1 MLSFGIINLI
11 LSLNANFVS
20 LTGGE
25 GGSGGKVV
33 RSSSS
38 GTSSWIAS
46 SRGLK
51 FGIGFSS
58 MGMFGIPDE
67 PPCYILF
74 GLILAKLPLINNN
87 RLKEFLYRSLY
98 GLLQHRV
105 TIPYVSHVSEAPL
118 SMGYPK
124 GSWCIL

>member
-1 MLSFGIINLI
+1 
-11 LSLNANFVS
+11 
-20 LTGGE
+20 
-25 GGSGGKVV
+25 
-33 RSSSS
+33 
-38 GTSSWIAS
+38 
-46 SRGLK
+46 
-51 FGIGFSS
+51 

-118 SMGYPK
+118 SMGY
-124 GSWCIL
+124 ILKVVGVYCDTYWIKPGLYILRGG